1 MDKQY
6 LSRILFTQE
15 KGNFAACDTD
25 SPGENYAERNKS
37 DRKTSI
43 TM

>member
-1 MDKQY
+1 MDTEY
-6 LSRILFTQE
+6 SSRILFTQK
-15 KGNFAACDTD
+15 KGNFAACDID
-25 SPGENYAERNKS
+25 SPGEHYAERNKS